1 MKVFNPYNTLAL
13 HNCFG
18 CAKKN
23 PIGLALEFELIGD
36 EVICEWLPTANY
48 QGFEGMLHGGIISTI
63 MDEVG
68 AWTVQLILKTAG
80 VTSELNVKYLK
91 PVRISNGPIKV
102 KAKPGEQ
109 IERLVNVNV
118 ELLDG
123 NGKLCVEAHIQ
134 YFVFPEKIAKEKF
147 RYPGIEAFFD
157 PKN

>member
-102 KAKPGEQ
+102 RSKTGE
-109 IERLVNVNV
+109 R
-118 ELLDG
+118 
-123 NGKLCVEAHIQ
+123 VEAHIQ